1 MFQLDVIYLILIY
14 WYQLMQEEYASKIII
29 LEVLPN
35 ISLITNLIKIIKV
48 KNVLFIIRFVI
59 CDLCGLSVICL

>member
-59 CDLCGLSVICL
+59 CVDYQ